1 MSSAATTERYSGTA
15 IALHWLLALAL
26 LGSFIVGVYMSDLP
40 VSPQRLKLYNWH
52 KWAGICILAL
62 SALRLLWRLTHRPPA
77 DVAMP
82 EWQRRSAHAVHIL
95 LYLLFFA
102 VPLAGWAYSSA
113 AGFPVVVFG
122 VLPLPDFVAPSKELA
137 EAIKP
142 LHKILAFTMA
152 ALFAAPACAQ
162 QLVPAGSEIAFTSKQ
177 MGVPVDGRFRKF
189 DAKVAFDPKKPEA
202 ANIAFSVDLASV
214 SLGVAETE
222 AEIAKPDWFDTK
234 KFPQAQFQSSGVKAT
249 GGGKY
254 EVTGRLTIKGTAQNL
269 VVPVTLTQSGG
280 NTTAAGSFVLK
291 RLAFRIGD
299 GDWKDTS
306 MVADDVQVRF
316 KLALTGVGA
325 L

>member
-15 IALHWLLALAL
+15 IALHWLLALAIV
-26 LGSFIVGVYMSDLP
+26 GAFIVGVYMSDLP

-152 ALFAAPACAQ
+152 ALVLAHVAAA
-162 QLVPAGSEIAFTSKQ
+162 LKHHF
-177 MGVPVDGRFRKF
+177 VDGDGLLSRMR
-189 DAKVAFDPKKPEA
+189 P
-202 ANIAFSVDLASV
+202 
-214 SLGVAETE
+214 
-222 AEIAKPDWFDTK
+222 
-234 KFPQAQFQSSGVKAT
+234 
-249 GGGKY
+249 
-254 EVTGRLTIKGTAQNL
+254 GRG
-269 VVPVTLTQSGG
+269 
-280 NTTAAGSFVLK
+280 
-291 RLAFRIGD
+291 
-299 GDWKDTS
+299 
-306 MVADDVQVRF
+306 
-316 KLALTGVGA
+316 
-325 L
+325 